1 VFVLNQQNFHKFFT
15 LYFIVFGIII
25 SCFSVIVAYTFE
37 IKDIEIDLNRKAKE
51 IFQIKNETILK
62 PTFENID
69 NIAKSLA
76 YDNLT
81 KKFLIE
87 RNSLNKEN
95 LNNIFLA
102 VANSNSIIMQARLID
117 KSGQELVRV
126 DRNKEN
132 QQAFIVGEKD
142 LQNKYHRDYF
152 QSISKLNEK
161 EIWHSKLD
169 LNIEHGKIEIPY
181 RPTIRVGIALF
192 ENNQFSAMVVINLL
206 TNNLFKSLAS
216 SSIFDCYII
225 DENKNYILHPNQ
237 EFAFNKYKNIARDI
251 SIDFPDGL
259 NNGIFT
265 FSLKDSL
272 KNEDNAILI
281 LKTKKDYKKELLK
294 ERTNVAVIVFLL
306 TVALSFIMAIFVS
319 KTPRILQ
326 EKLLKANK
334 KLNEFTLIIDK
345 YVITVTTKIDSTI
358 VEASKAFE
366 QISGYSKE
374 ELIGKKISIISN
386 PKQDKMIIK
395 ELWKTILDKKIWEG
409 EILNKSKDGKDYW
422 LNQYIIPKK
431 NAKNDSI
438 EQFISVGVDITAK
451 KELEKFASIDKLTG
465 IYNRRMLDTF
475 LQKEIEVAKRH
486 KDNLSLIIIDIDFF
500 KLVNDTYGHLVGD
513 NVLKQLSK
521 IISENIR
528 ISDIFGRYGGEEFL
542 IICTKTSE
550 DSAFILAEKLR
561 KEIENFRFEKV
572 GYKTISLG
580 ISSLKKDDNIELLFK
595 KADEA
600 LYEAKKSGRNKS
612 IIYR

>member
-1 VFVLNQQNFHKFFT
+1 MNQQNFHKFFT

-25 SCFSVIVAYTFE
+25 SCFSVLVSYIFE
-37 IKDIEIDLNRKAKE
+37 VKDIEVDLNRKAKE
-51 IFQIKNETILK
+51 IFEIKNETILK

-87 RNSLNKEN
+87 KDSLNREN

-102 VANSNSIIMQARLID
+102 VANTNSIIMQARLID
-117 KSGQELVRV
+117 KDGQELIRV

-132 QQAFIVGEKD
+132 QQAFIVEEKN

-152 QSISKLNEK
+152 QSISKINENQ
-161 EIWHSKLD
+161 IWHSKLD

-181 RPTIRVGIALF
+181 RPTIRVGVPLF
-192 ENNQFSAMVVINLL
+192 ENNQFNAMVVINLL
-206 TNNLFKSLAS
+206 TNNLFKSLSA

-237 EFAFNKYKNIARDI
+237 EFSFNKYKNIVRNI
-251 SIDFPDGL
+251 VEDFPDGFQ
-259 NNGIFT
+259 NGVFS

-272 KNEDNAILI
+272 TNEDNALMI
-281 LKTKKDYKKELLK
+281 LKTKKDYKKELLT

-326 EKLLKANK
+326 EKLLKANM
-334 KLNEFTLIIDK
+334 KLSEFALIIDK
-345 YVITVTTKIDSTI
+345 YVITATTKIDSTI
-358 VEASKAFE
+358 VEVSKAFE
-366 QISGYSKE
+366 QLSGYSKD
-374 ELIGKKISIISN
+374 ELIGKKMSIIVN
-386 PKQDKMIIK
+386 PKRDKTIIK
-395 ELWKTILDKKIWEG
+395 DLWKTILDKQIWEG
-409 EILNKSKDGKDYW
+409 EIQNKTKDGKYYW
-422 LNQYIIPKK
+422 LNQYIIPKI
-431 NAKNDSI
+431 NTNNDSI
-438 EQFISVGVDITAK
+438 EQFISIGVDITAK

-465 IYNRRMLDTF
+465 IYNRRMLDSF
-475 LQKEIEVAKRH
+475 LQKEIEVSKRH

-521 IISENIR
+521 IISQNIR

-550 DSAFILAEKLR
+550 NNAFILAEKLR
-561 KEIENFRFEKV
+561 KEIENFKFDRV

-580 ISSLKKDDNIELLFK
+580 ISSLTNNDDIELLFK

-600 LYEAKKSGRNKS
+600 LYKAKNSGRNKTV
-612 IIYR
+612 IYS

>member
-1 VFVLNQQNFHKFFT
+1 MNQQNFHKFFT

-25 SCFSVIVAYTFE
+25 SCFSVLVSYIFE
-37 IKDIEIDLNRKAKE
+37 VKDIEVDLNRKAKE
-51 IFQIKNETILK
+51 IFEIKNETILK

-87 RNSLNKEN
+87 KDSLNREN

-102 VANSNSIIMQARLID
+102 VANTNSIIMQARLID
-117 KSGQELVRV
+117 KDGQELIRV

-132 QQAFIVGEKD
+132 QQAFIVEEKN

-152 QSISKLNEK
+152 QSISKINENQ
-161 EIWHSKLD
+161 IWHSKLD

-181 RPTIRVGIALF
+181 RPTIRVGVPLF
-192 ENNQFSAMVVINLL
+192 ENNQFNAMVVINLL
-206 TNNLFKSLAS
+206 TNNLFKSLSA

-237 EFAFNKYKNIARDI
+237 EFSFNKYKNIVRNI
-251 SIDFPDGL
+251 VEDFPDGFQ
-259 NNGIFT
+259 NGVFS

-272 KNEDNAILI
+272 TNEDNALMI
-281 LKTKKDYKKELLK
+281 LKTKKDYKKELLT

-326 EKLLKANK
+326 EKLLKANM
-334 KLNEFTLIIDK
+334 KLSEFALIIDK
-345 YVITVTTKIDSTI
+345 YVITATTKIDSTI
-358 VEASKAFE
+358 VEVSKAFE
-366 QISGYSKE
+366 QLSGYSKD
-374 ELIGKKISIISN
+374 ELIGKKMSIIVN
-386 PKQDKMIIK
+386 PKRDKTIIK
-395 ELWKTILDKKIWEG
+395 DLWKTILDKQIWEG
-409 EILNKSKDGKDYW
+409 EIQNKTKDGKYYW
-422 LNQYIIPKK
+422 LNQHIIPKI
-431 NAKNDSI
+431 NTNNDSI
-438 EQFISVGVDITAK
+438 EQFISIGVDITAK

-465 IYNRRMLDTF
+465 IYNRRMLDSF
-475 LQKEIEVAKRH
+475 LQKEIEVSKRH

-521 IISENIR
+521 IISQNIR

-550 DSAFILAEKLR
+550 NNAFILAEKLR
-561 KEIENFRFEKV
+561 KEIENFKFDRV

-580 ISSLKKDDNIELLFK
+580 ISSLTNNDDIELLFK

-600 LYEAKKSGRNKS
+600 LYKAKNSGRNKTV
-612 IIYR
+612 IYS

>member
-1 VFVLNQQNFHKFFT
+1 MNQQNFHKFFT

-25 SCFSVIVAYTFE
+25 SCFSVLVSYIFE
-37 IKDIEIDLNRKAKE
+37 VKDIEVDLNRKAKE
-51 IFQIKNETILK
+51 IFEIKNETILK

-87 RNSLNKEN
+87 KDSLNREN

-102 VANSNSIIMQARLID
+102 VANTNSIIMQARLID
-117 KSGQELVRV
+117 KDGQELIRV

-132 QQAFIVGEKD
+132 QQAFIVEEKN

-152 QSISKLNEK
+152 QSISKINENQ
-161 EIWHSKLD
+161 IWHSKLD

-181 RPTIRVGIALF
+181 RPTIRVGVPLF
-192 ENNQFSAMVVINLL
+192 ENNQFNAMVVINLL
-206 TNNLFKSLAS
+206 TNNLFKSLSA

-237 EFAFNKYKNIARDI
+237 EFSFNKYKNIVRNI
-251 SIDFPDGL
+251 VEDFPDGFQ
-259 NNGIFT
+259 NGVFS

-272 KNEDNAILI
+272 TNEDNALMI
-281 LKTKKDYKKELLK
+281 LKTKKDYKKELLT

-326 EKLLKANK
+326 EKLLKANM
-334 KLNEFTLIIDK
+334 KLSEFALIIDK
-345 YVITVTTKIDSTI
+345 YVITATTKIDSTI
-358 VEASKAFE
+358 VEVSKAFE
-366 QISGYSKE
+366 QLSGYSKD
-374 ELIGKKISIISN
+374 ELIGKKMSIIVN
-386 PKQDKMIIK
+386 PKRDKTIIK
-395 ELWKTILDKKIWEG
+395 DLWKTILDKQIWEG
-409 EILNKSKDGKDYW
+409 EIQNKTKDGKYYW
-422 LNQYIIPKK
+422 LNQHIIPKI
-431 NAKNDSI
+431 NTNNDSI
-438 EQFISVGVDITAK
+438 EQFISIGVDITAK

-465 IYNRRMLDTF
+465 IYNRRMLDSF
-475 LQKEIEVAKRH
+475 LQKEIEVSKRH
-486 KDNLSLIIIDIDFF
+486 KDNLPLIIIDIDFF

-521 IISENIR
+521 IISQNIR

-550 DSAFILAEKLR
+550 NNAFVLAEKLR
-561 KEIENFRFEKV
+561 KEIENFKFDRV

-580 ISSLKKDDNIELLFK
+580 ISSLTNNDDIELLFK

-600 LYEAKKSGRNKS
+600 LYKAKNSGRNKTV
-612 IIYR
+612 IYS

>member
-1 VFVLNQQNFHKFFT
+1 MNQQNFHKFFT

-25 SCFSVIVAYTFE
+25 SCFSVLVSYIFE
-37 IKDIEIDLNRKAKE
+37 VKDIEVDLNRKAKE
-51 IFQIKNETILK
+51 IFEIKNETILK

-87 RNSLNKEN
+87 KDSLNREN

-102 VANSNSIIMQARLID
+102 VANTNSIIMQARLID
-117 KSGQELVRV
+117 KDGQELIRV

-132 QQAFIVGEKD
+132 QQAFIVEEKN

-152 QSISKLNEK
+152 QSISKINENQ
-161 EIWHSKLD
+161 IWHSKLD

-181 RPTIRVGIALF
+181 RPTIRVGVPLF
-192 ENNQFSAMVVINLL
+192 ENNQFNAMVVINLL
-206 TNNLFKSLAS
+206 TNNLFKSLSA

-237 EFAFNKYKNIARDI
+237 EFSFNKYKNIVRNI
-251 SIDFPDGL
+251 VEDFPDGFQ
-259 NNGIFT
+259 NGVFS

-272 KNEDNAILI
+272 TNEDNALMI
-281 LKTKKDYKKELLK
+281 LKTKKDYKKELLT

-326 EKLLKANK
+326 EKLLKANM
-334 KLNEFTLIIDK
+334 KLSEFALIIDK
-345 YVITVTTKIDSTI
+345 YVITATTKIDSTI
-358 VEASKAFE
+358 VEVSKAFE
-366 QISGYSKE
+366 QLSGYSKD
-374 ELIGKKISIISN
+374 ELIGKKMSIIVN
-386 PKQDKMIIK
+386 PKRDKTIIK
-395 ELWKTILDKKIWEG
+395 DLWKTILDKQIWEG
-409 EILNKSKDGKDYW
+409 EIQNKTKDGKYYW
-422 LNQYIIPKK
+422 LNQHIIPKI
-431 NAKNDSI
+431 NTNNDSI
-438 EQFISVGVDITAK
+438 EQFISIGVDITAK

-465 IYNRRMLDTF
+465 IYNRRMLDSF
-475 LQKEIEVAKRH
+475 LQKEIEVSKRH

-521 IISENIR
+521 IISQNIR

-550 DSAFILAEKLR
+550 NNAFVLAEKLR
-561 KEIENFRFEKV
+561 KEIENFKFDRV

-580 ISSLKKDDNIELLFK
+580 ISSLTNNDDIELLFK

-600 LYEAKKSGRNKS
+600 LYKAKNSGRNKTV
-612 IIYR
+612 IYS